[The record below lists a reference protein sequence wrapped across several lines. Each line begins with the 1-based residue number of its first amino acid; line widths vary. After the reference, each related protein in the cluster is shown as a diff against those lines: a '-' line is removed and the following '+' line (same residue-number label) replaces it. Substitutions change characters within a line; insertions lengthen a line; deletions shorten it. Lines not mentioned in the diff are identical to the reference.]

1 MDDGDITMD
10 TSADGEG
17 EVASSSASDE
27 RANLAAF
34 MLSRQQINDDDDDDE
49 DTAAALAE
57 AAAARKERRAA
68 EKKTGASVR
77 HLIERAE
84 AAAAQNRLMD
94 AIGHY
99 TEALALDERNVNI
112 LAARASLCGRMNL
125 FQAVL
130 HDGEE
135 IVKITPDWHQGHAI
149 CGSALFCMRQWAPS
163 VRAYRRALE
172 FPQADDSRSGLQQA
186 LEQAQTRANEE
197 LRMMVLKEDIAEL
210 TRLLFGGGDSG
221 GGDRHTN
228 QAVDLEAREPSHGF
242 TALALATAAGKLE
255 SAKLLLK
262 AGAQPDATD
271 KFGKTAIMW
280 AAAAGHEALATA
292 LWRGKADLT
301 MQDKSGWDALFAACH
316 GGHVRLATVW
326 VANADVNR
334 ATADGTT
341 ALMAAAQAG
350 KAAVV
355 KLLLQRKAEPAAA
368 NAKGHRALEHARA
381 GKHNEVVELL
391 QPLTP
396 GGPPR

>member
-1 MDDGDITMD
+1 MDDGMD
-10 TSADGEG
+10 TSPDGEG
-17 EVASSSASDE
+17 EPASSASDE

-34 MLSRQQINDDDDDDE
+34 MLSRQQINDDDDDDDE
-49 DTAAALAE
+49 TAAALAE
-57 AAAARKERRAA
+57 AAAARHARRDA
-68 EKKTGASVR
+68 EKKTGASVQR
-77 HLIERAE
+77 LVQRAE
-84 AAAAQNRLMD
+84 AAAAQNKLMD
-94 AIGHY
+94 AVGFF

-135 IVKITPDWHQGHAI
+135 IIKITPDWHQGHAV

-172 FPQADDSRSGLQQA
+172 FPQADDSRRGLEEA
-186 LEQAQTRANEE
+186 LEQAQARANEE
-197 LRMMVLKEDIAEL
+197 LRMMVLKEDVAEL
-210 TRLLFGGGDSG
+210 TRLLFGGGSD
-221 GGDRHTN
+221 GDGSN

-255 SAKLLLK
+255 SAKLLLR

-301 MQDKSGWDALFAACH
+301 LQDKSGWDPLLAACH

-326 VANADVNR
+326 LANADVNR
-334 ATADGTT
+334 ATVDGTT
-341 ALMAAAQAG
+341 ALMAAAQSG
-350 KAAVV
+350 KTAVV
-355 KLLLQRKAEPAAA
+355 KLLLQRNAEPAAA

-381 GKHNEVVELL
+381 GKHDEVVELL

>member
-1 MDDGDITMD
+1 M
-10 TSADGEG
+10 
-17 EVASSSASDE
+17 
-27 RANLAAF
+27 
-34 MLSRQQINDDDDDDE
+34 
-49 DTAAALAE
+49 AAATATPT
-57 AAAARKERRAA
+57 RPSISRR
-68 EKKTGASVR
+68 GA
-77 HLIERAE
+77 L
-84 AAAAQNRLMD
+84 
-94 AIGHY
+94 
-99 TEALALDERNVNI
+99 
-112 LAARASLCGRMNL
+112 
-125 FQAVL
+125 
-130 HDGEE
+130 
-135 IVKITPDWHQGHAI
+135 
-149 CGSALFCMRQWAPS
+149 
-163 VRAYRRALE
+163 
-172 FPQADDSRSGLQQA
+172 
-186 LEQAQTRANEE
+186 
-197 LRMMVLKEDIAEL
+197 
-210 TRLLFGGGDSG
+210 
-221 GGDRHTN
+221 
-228 QAVDLEAREPSHGF
+228 HGF

-255 SAKLLLK
+255 SASSCSRR
-262 AGAQPDATD
+262 AQPDATD